1 MYVDYSA
8 AEVKLCFVYLTD
20 CVHQTDKASS
30 GVASIIVS
38 EDGKQTV
45 IDYSTC
51 NEVSSESNKLFL
63 SNVPQNQV
71 RIYTCVDEHF
81 VFPKLYN
88 ETENY

>member
-1 MYVDYSA
+1 MYVAYSA

-51 NEVSSESNKLFL
+51 NEVSSESNKLFFKQCP
-63 SNVPQNQV
+63 SESSKN
-71 RIYTCVDEHF
+71 IYMCE
-81 VFPKLYN
+81 
-88 ETENY
+88 